1 MLNKLLNE
9 TTLTDASFAKIA
21 VDREVPAEAL
31 MAGLQSA
38 VRSLEDLLARTPDG
52 DHRLLVPDLLRL
64 EDRIMNLVVK
74 ARRRE
79 REEELD
85 AMLEREGY

>member
-1 MLNKLLNE
+1 MLDKLLNE

-21 VDREVPAEAL
+21 VDHEVPAEAL
-31 MAGLQSA
+31 LAGLQSA
-38 VRSLEDLLARTPDG
+38 VRSLEDLLGRTPDG
-52 DHRLLVPDLLRL
+52 DYRTIVPDLLRL

-85 AMLEREGY
+85 AVLEREGL

>member
-1 MLNKLLNE
+1 MLDKLLNE
-9 TTLTDASFAKIA
+9 TTLTDKAFARIA

-31 MAGLQSA
+31 LAGVASA
-38 VRSLEDLLARTPDG
+38 VRSLEDLLARTPDA
-52 DHRLLVPDLLRL
+52 DYRLLVPDLMRL
-64 EDRIMNLVVK
+64 DDRIMNLVVK

-85 AMLEREGY
+85 AMLEREGI